1 MQPAIV
7 ICLPMASDFFMEPSP
22 VIAVSPNN
30 ETEHATVE
38 VTIEVARS
46 FNKGTRDLNL
56 ARFR

>member
-1 MQPAIV
+1 
-7 ICLPMASDFFMEPSP
+7 MASDFFMEKSP

-46 FNKGTRDLNL
+46 FNKELET
-56 ARFR
+56 